1 MSAKQRSGSK
11 YKKRRRDWQNPP
23 PIPGLDVI
31 SSVAFNGLPIGNCL
45 QQALNDMLNES
56 EGLFEVNVDDND
68 DNNGNDHSSNGNGGK
83 EQQIKVTS
91 DVTDAIL
98 NSFGRAVANTKWRRS
113 SISNSESGGG
123 HGKEQKKVSDEGI
136 AQSPEPEMFP
146 PAALL
151 IGRLDHYNR
160 VNQNWKIVIDNV
172 KLKPRNSNDDNEG
185 QYSIKKKKTL
195 NRRKSDRESIFLNT
209 SVEKEEEEG
218 QQEEI
223 TINGQLH
230 IHAYDDV

>member
-1 MSAKQRSGSK
+1 MSAKQRGGSRN
-11 YKKRRRDWQNPP
+11 KKRRRDWQNPP

-56 EGLFEVNVDDND
+56 EGHVNATVDDD
-68 DNNGNDHSSNGNGGK
+68 DDIDNRTNGNGGE

-185 QYSIKKKKTL
+185 QYSIKKKKPL